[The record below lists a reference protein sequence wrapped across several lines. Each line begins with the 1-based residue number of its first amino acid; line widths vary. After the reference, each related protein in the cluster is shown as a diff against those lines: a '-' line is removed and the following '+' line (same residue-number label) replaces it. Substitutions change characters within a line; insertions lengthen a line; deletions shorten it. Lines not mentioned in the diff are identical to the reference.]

1 LYNKFNAMITWEPL
15 EARYATNSKRKMLS
29 LDGGGIR
36 GVLTL
41 EILLEMEKQ
50 LKVEL
55 KKDDR
60 FRLSDYFDYIGGTS
74 TGAIIAAGLSIGLS
88 VQQLLSFYEEKGEA
102 MFDKAF
108 ILNRL
113 KYFYEDGPLKNELQ
127 KTFGTGDIDIK
138 SGAFKTLL
146 LVVTMNRTT
155 DSPWPISNNP
165 FAKYNN
171 PTRPDCNLRIPL
183 YQLVRASTA
192 APAYFKP
199 ETLNWDIN
207 DPKKTF
213 VFVDGGVTPYNN
225 PAFLMYRMATQKPYG
240 LNWETGE
247 QKLQIVSVG
256 TGSATTP
263 GVYDNILE
271 TLKELPGNLMYAM
284 QVDQDINC
292 RTVGRCCFGAPIDRE
307 LGDMIPMDNNGKIL
321 PQDSDAARHF
331 SYLRYNADL
340 SVDGLAALNLS
351 HINSDKIREMDSVRN
366 IALLREVGKAAGQKQ
381 VDIKNHFGNFLK

>member
-1 LYNKFNAMITWEPL
+1 MINWEPL
-15 EARYATNSKRKMLS
+15 QARYSVNTKRKMLS

-41 EILLEMEKQ
+41 EILLEIEKQ
-50 LKVEL
+50 LKLEL

-88 VQQLLSFYEEKGEA
+88 VQQLLNFYEEKGED

-108 ILNRL
+108 ILKRL
-113 KYFYEDGPLKNELQ
+113 KYLYNDEPLKKELE
-127 KTFGTGDIDIK
+127 KTFGSGDIDIK

-171 PTRPDCNLRIPL
+171 PTRKDCNLRIPL

-192 APAYFKP
+192 APAYFEP
-199 ETLNWDIN
+199 ETLNWDSN

-247 QKLQIVSVG
+247 QKLQIVSIG

-307 LGDMIPMDNNGKIL
+307 LGDMIPLDNDGKIL
-321 PQDSDAARHF
+321 TQESDAARHF
-331 SYLRYNADL
+331 SYVRYNADL
-340 SVDGLAALNLS
+340 SVEGLAALNLS
-351 HINSDKIREMDSVRN
+351 EINSDKIREMDSVEN
-366 IALLREVGKAAGQKQ
+366 ITLLRKVGLAAGKKQ
-381 VDIKNHFGNFLK
+381 VDVKKHFGNFIS